1 MINGNYFLICY
12 IIQVVILKRS
22 AIEIIPLYLSK
33 DVHPQDNL
41 DSIILESIKNSGQ
54 ALYDGDILIIAHKVI
69 SKIENR
75 IVNLD
80 LVKPSKRSIE
90 LARKQQKD
98 PRIVE
103 IILRE
108 SNAVV
113 KASKGIII
121 TETKHGFICANGG
134 VDQSNIMDP
143 CRHVL
148 LLPEFPDKSAR
159 RIRNRLTKK
168 TRRRI
173 AVIIS
178 DTFGRPFREGQ
189 TNVAIGVSGI
199 KPIRSYIGQKDIY
212 GKKLRVT
219 EIAIADEIA
228 SAAELAMG
236 KSDRVPVVIMRGY
249 KYQHVKKSSTLEL
262 IRSKE
267 KDLFR

>member
-98 PRIVE
+98 PR
-103 IILRE
+103 
-108 SNAVV
+108 
-113 KASKGIII
+113 
-121 TETKHGFICANGG
+121 
-134 VDQSNIMDP
+134 
-143 CRHVL
+143 
-148 LLPEFPDKSAR
+148 
-159 RIRNRLTKK
+159 
-168 TRRRI
+168 
-173 AVIIS
+173 
-178 DTFGRPFREGQ
+178 
-189 TNVAIGVSGI
+189 
-199 KPIRSYIGQKDIY
+199 
-212 GKKLRVT
+212 
-219 EIAIADEIA
+219 
-228 SAAELAMG
+228 
-236 KSDRVPVVIMRGY
+236 
-249 KYQHVKKSSTLEL
+249 
-262 IRSKE
+262 
-267 KDLFR
+267 